1 MNLFDANIFNKLN
14 HSYDFAVYRKLG
26 ITNVR
31 IKTHSNICPNKTMG
45 VFKGF
50 LSRALNIC
58 SQKFLA
64 QEIAFLINVFGE
76 NGHNITILEK
86 VSSEYI

>member
-1 MNLFDANIFNKLN
+1 
-14 HSYDFAVYRKLG
+14 
-26 ITNVR
+26 
-31 IKTHSNICPNKTMG
+31 MG

-50 LSRALNIC
+50 LSWALNIC
-58 SQKFLA
+58 SKKFLA

>member
-1 MNLFDANIFNKLN
+1 
-14 HSYDFAVYRKLG
+14 
-26 ITNVR
+26 
-31 IKTHSNICPNKTMG
+31 MG

-64 QEIAFLINVFGE
+64 QETAFLINVFGE